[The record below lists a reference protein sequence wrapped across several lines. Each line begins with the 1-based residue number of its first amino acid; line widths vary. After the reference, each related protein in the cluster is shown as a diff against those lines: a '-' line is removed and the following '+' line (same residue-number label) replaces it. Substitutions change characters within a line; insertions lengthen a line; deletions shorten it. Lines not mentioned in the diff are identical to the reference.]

1 MADGAA
7 ARARGGAGFLG
18 RSAGAAAGILA
29 PRSRNLPGLL
39 FSLPLILLFVFFVA
53 YPLYFEV
60 TQALEPYTYEVLF
73 ADPIYVQTVVNTLV
87 YVGVAVNVK
96 LFLALLLSGVLQS
109 EARSIRFLSAIFLL
123 PWAIP
128 VLPGILSVR
137 WMMSSQWGI
146 LNLIS
151 EDLGFGTVHW
161 LASRWMAIGA
171 LIIFHIWKYLPFW
184 TVIFL
189 AARRGI
195 PREMYE
201 AAAIDGA
208 GLLQNFRF
216 ITFPLLKGI
225 YLICSLLSMVFT
237 MGDFTNVWLM
247 TGGAPG
253 DSTHV
258 LATLAYRYTFHVG
271 KIDWGVGVFATAL
284 PVTLLFIFILIKKIR

>member
-1 MADGAA
+1 
-7 ARARGGAGFLG
+7 
-18 RSAGAAAGILA
+18 
-29 PRSRNLPGLL
+29 
-39 FSLPLILLFVFFVA
+39 V
-53 YPLYFEV
+53 
-60 TQALEPYTYEVLF
+60 
-73 ADPIYVQTVVNTLV
+73 IYV
-87 YVGVAVNVK
+87 GIAVNVK
-96 LFLALLLSGVLQS
+96 LFLALLLSGVLDDDS
-109 EARSIRFLSAIFLL
+109 RSTRFLSAIFLL

-151 EDLGFGTVHW
+151 EDLGLGTHHW
-161 LASRWMAIGA
+161 LASRWTALTA

-184 TVIFL
+184 TVIIL

-195 PREMYE
+195 PRQLYE
-201 AAAIDGA
+201 AGAIDGA
-208 GLLQNFRF
+208 STFQTFRY
-216 ITFPLLKGI
+216 ISFPLLAGI

-258 LATLAYRYTFHVG
+258 LATLAYRYTFRLG

-284 PVTLLFIFILIKKIR
+284 PVTLLFIFILIRKIR

>member
-1 MADGAA
+1 MANAVAG
-7 ARARGGAGFLG
+7 ARGFNGFLG
-18 RSAGAAAGILA
+18 RSAHVFA
-29 PRSRNLPGLL
+29 PNVRNLQGLL
-39 FSLPLILLFVFFVA
+39 FCLPLILLFVFFVA
-53 YPLYFEV
+53 YPLYFEI
-60 TQALEPYTYEVLF
+60 TQGLDPYTYEVLF
-73 ADPIYVQTVVNTLV
+73 ADPIYIQTIVNTLV

-109 EARSIRFLSAIFLL
+109 DSRSVRFLSAIFLL

-128 VLPGILSVR
+128 VLPGILSIR
-137 WMMSSQWGI
+137 WMLSSQWGI
-146 LNLIS
+146 MNLIM
-151 EDLGFGTVHW
+151 EDLGLGTVHW

-171 LIIFHIWKYLPFW
+171 LIVFHIWKYLPFW

-195 PREMYE
+195 PRELYE

-208 GLLQNFRF
+208 DGLQNFRY
-216 ITFPLLKGI
+216 ITFPMLKGI

-237 MGDFTNVWLM
+237 MGDFTNVWLL

-258 LATLAYRYTFHVG
+258 LATLAYRYTFMLG
-271 KIDWGVGVFATAL
+271 RIEWGVGVFATAL
-284 PVTLLFIFILIKKIR
+284 PVTLLFIFVLIKKIR

>member
-1 MADGAA
+1 MADGLLPAKTPGFLARSATAA
-7 ARARGGAGFLG
+7 AESL
-18 RSAGAAAGILA
+18 S
-29 PRSRNLPGLL
+29 PRSRNLQGLL
-39 FSLPLILLFVFFVA
+39 FSLPLIALFLAFVA

-60 TQALEPYTYEVLF
+60 TQALDRYTYEVLF
-73 ADPIYVQTVVNTLV
+73 SDPIYVQTVVNTLV
-87 YVGVAVNVK
+87 YVGIAVNVK
-96 LFLALLLSGVLQS
+96 LFLALLLSGLLES
-109 EARSIRFLSAIFLL
+109 DDRATRFLSAIFLL

-151 EDLGFGTVHW
+151 EDLGLGTHHW
-161 LASRWMAIGA
+161 LASRWTAIAA
-171 LIIFHIWKYLPFW
+171 LILFHIWKYLPFW
-184 TVIFL
+184 TIIFL
-189 AARRGI
+189 AGRRAI
-195 PREMYE
+195 PNELYE

-208 GLLQNFRF
+208 GVFQAFRY
-216 ITFPLLKGI
+216 ISFPLLAGI

-258 LATLAYRYTFHVG
+258 LATLAYRYTFRVG

-284 PVTLLFIFILIKKIR
+284 PVTLLFIFILIRKIR

>member
-1 MADGAA
+1 MANAVAGARTLNGLLA
-7 ARARGGAGFLG
+7 
-18 RSAGAAAGILA
+18 RSAEAFA
-29 PRSRNLPGLL
+29 PNARNLYGYL
-39 FSLPLILLFVFFVA
+39 FSLPLIFLFVAFVI

-60 TQALEPYTYEVLF
+60 SQALDPYTYEVLF
-73 ADPIYVQTVVNTLV
+73 SDPVYVQTVVNTIV

-96 LFLALLLSGVLQS
+96 LFLALLLSGLLQADS
-109 EARSIRFLSAIFLL
+109 RGTRFLSAIFLL

-128 VLPGILSVR
+128 VLPGILSIR
-137 WMMSSQWGI
+137 WMLSSQWGI
-146 LNLIS
+146 MNLLV
-151 EDLGFGTVHW
+151 EDLGFKAVHW

-171 LIIFHIWKYLPFW
+171 LIVFHIWKYLPFW

-195 PREMYE
+195 PLELYE

-208 GLLQNFRF
+208 SPVQKFRH
-216 ITFPLLKGI
+216 ITFPMLTGI

-237 MGDFTNVWLM
+237 LGDFTNVWLL

-258 LATLAYRYTFHVG
+258 LATLAYRYTFLMG

-284 PVTLLFIFILIKKIR
+284 PVTLLFIFILIKKIK

>member
-1 MADGAA
+1 MADGLLPAKTPDLLARSATAA
-7 ARARGGAGFLG
+7 AESL
-18 RSAGAAAGILA
+18 S
-29 PRSRNLPGLL
+29 PRSRNVQGLL
-39 FSLPLILLFVFFVA
+39 FSLPLIALFLAFVA

-60 TQALEPYTYEVLF
+60 TQALDRYTYEVLF
-73 ADPIYVQTVVNTLV
+73 SDPIYVQTVVNTIV
-87 YVGVAVNVK
+87 YVGIAVNVK
-96 LFLALLLSGVLQS
+96 LFLALLLSGLLES
-109 EARSIRFLSAIFLL
+109 DDRATRFLSAIFLL

-146 LNLIS
+146 LNLIT
-151 EDLGFGTVHW
+151 EDLGLGTHHW
-161 LASRWMAIGA
+161 LASRWTAIAA
-171 LIIFHIWKYLPFW
+171 LILFHIWKYLPFW
-184 TVIFL
+184 TVILL

-195 PREMYE
+195 PRQLYE

-208 GLLQNFRF
+208 GVFQAFRY
-216 ITFPLLKGI
+216 ISFPLLAGI

-258 LATLAYRYTFHVG
+258 LATLAYRYTFRVG

-284 PVTLLFIFILIKKIR
+284 PVTLLFIFILIRKIR

>member
-1 MADGAA
+1 VTAA
-7 ARARGGAGFLG
+7 ADVL
-18 RSAGAAAGILA
+18 S
-29 PRSRNLPGLL
+29 PRSRNLQGLL
-39 FSLPLILLFVFFVA
+39 FSRPHHVLFLAFVVS
-53 YPLYFEV
+53 PLYFEV
-60 TQALEPYTYEVLF
+60 TQALDRYTYEVLF
-73 ADPIYVQTVVNTLV
+73 NDPIYVQTIVNTLV
-87 YVGVAVNVK
+87 YVGIAVNLK
-96 LFLALLLSGVLQS
+96 LFLALLLSGVLDDDS
-109 EARSIRFLSAIFLL
+109 RSTRFLSAIFLL

-151 EDLGFGTVHW
+151 EDLGLGTHHW
-161 LASRWMAIGA
+161 LASRWTAISA

-184 TVIFL
+184 TVIIL

-195 PREMYE
+195 PRQLYE
-201 AAAIDGA
+201 AGAIDGA
-208 GLLQNFRF
+208 NPFQTFRY
-216 ITFPLLKGI
+216 ISFPLLAGI

-258 LATLAYRYTFHVG
+258 LATLAYRYTFRVG
-271 KIDWGVGVFATAL
+271 KLDWGVGVFATAL

>member
-1 MADGAA
+1 VADGLLPAKTPGFLARSATAA
-7 ARARGGAGFLG
+7 AESL
-18 RSAGAAAGILA
+18 S
-29 PRSRNLPGLL
+29 PRSRNLQGLL
-39 FSLPLILLFVFFVA
+39 FSLPLIALFLAFVA

-60 TQALEPYTYEVLF
+60 TQALDRYTYEVLF
-73 ADPIYVQTVVNTLV
+73 SDPIYVQTVVNTLV
-87 YVGVAVNVK
+87 YVGIAVNVK
-96 LFLALLLSGVLQS
+96 LFLALLLSGLLES
-109 EARSIRFLSAIFLL
+109 DDRATRFLSAIFLL

-146 LNLIS
+146 LNLIT
-151 EDLGFGTVHW
+151 EDLGLGTHHW
-161 LASRWMAIGA
+161 LASRWTAIAA
-171 LIIFHIWKYLPFW
+171 LILFHIWKYLPFW
-184 TVIFL
+184 TVILL

-195 PREMYE
+195 PRQLYE

-208 GLLQNFRF
+208 GVFQVFRY
-216 ITFPLLKGI
+216 ISFPLLAGI

-258 LATLAYRYTFHVG
+258 LATLAYRYTFRVG

-284 PVTLLFIFILIKKIR
+284 PVTLLFIFILIRKIR

>member
-1 MADGAA
+1 MADAV
-7 ARARGGAGFLG
+7 ARARGLNGLVG
-18 RSAGAAAGILA
+18 RSASVAASAFSR
-29 PRSRNLPGLL
+29 RSRNPEGLL
-39 FSLPLILLFVFFVA
+39 FCLPLLFLFALFVV

-60 TQALEPYTYEVLF
+60 TQAFDRYTYEVLF
-73 ADPIYVQTVVNTLV
+73 SDPIYVQTVVNTLV

-109 EARSIRFLSAIFLL
+109 NTRSVRFLSAIFLL

-128 VLPGILSVR
+128 VLPGILSIR
-137 WMMSSQWGI
+137 WMLSSQWGI
-146 LNLIS
+146 MNLIV
-151 EDLGFGTVHW
+151 EDLGFHSVHW

-171 LIIFHIWKYLPFW
+171 LIVFHIWKYLPFW

-195 PREMYE
+195 PRELYE

-208 GLLQNFRF
+208 GGLQNLRF
-216 ITFPLLKGI
+216 ITVPMLKGI

-237 MGDFTNVWLM
+237 MGDFTNVWLL

-258 LATLAYRYTFHVG
+258 LATLAYRYTFLMG

-284 PVTLLFIFILIKKIR
+284 PVTLLFIFLLIKKIK

>member
-1 MADGAA
+1 MPDGIAS
-7 ARARGGAGFLG
+7 ARRPGLLG
-18 RSAGAAAGILA
+18 RSAAAAAGILS
-29 PRSRNLPGLL
+29 PRSRNLQGLL
-39 FSLPLILLFVFFVA
+39 FSLPLIALFAAFVA

-60 TQALEPYTYEVLF
+60 TQALDLYTYEVLF
-73 ADPIYVQTVVNTLV
+73 SDPIYVQTVVNTIV
-87 YVGVAVNVK
+87 YVGIAVNLK
-96 LFLALLLSGVLQS
+96 LFLALLLSGLLES
-109 EARSIRFLSAIFLL
+109 DARGTRILSAVFLL

-146 LNLIS
+146 LNLIT
-151 EDLGFGTVHW
+151 EDLGLGTHHW
-161 LASRWMAIGA
+161 LASRWTALGA
-171 LIIFHIWKYLPFW
+171 LILFHIWKYLPFW
-184 TVIFL
+184 TVILL

-195 PREMYE
+195 PRQLYE

-208 GLLQNFRF
+208 GVVRTFRY
-216 ITFPLLKGI
+216 ISFPLLAGI

-258 LATLAYRYTFHVG
+258 LATLAYRYTFRVG

-284 PVTLLFIFILIKKIR
+284 PVTLLFIFVLIKKIR

>member
-1 MADGAA
+1 MADGLLPAKTPGLLARSATAA
-7 ARARGGAGFLG
+7 AESL
-18 RSAGAAAGILA
+18 S
-29 PRSRNLPGLL
+29 PRSRNVQGLL
-39 FSLPLILLFVFFVA
+39 FSLPLIALFLAFVA

-60 TQALEPYTYEVLF
+60 TQALDRYTYEVLF
-73 ADPIYVQTVVNTLV
+73 SDPIYVQTVVNTLV
-87 YVGVAVNVK
+87 YVGIAVNVK
-96 LFLALLLSGVLQS
+96 LFLALLLSGLLES
-109 EARSIRFLSAIFLL
+109 DDRATRFLSAIFLL

-151 EDLGFGTVHW
+151 EDLGLGTHHW
-161 LASRWMAIGA
+161 LASRWTAIAA
-171 LIIFHIWKYLPFW
+171 LILFHIWKYLPFC
-184 TVIFL
+184 TVILL

-195 PREMYE
+195 PRQLYE

-208 GLLQNFRF
+208 GVFQAFRY
-216 ITFPLLKGI
+216 ISFPLLAGI

-258 LATLAYRYTFHVG
+258 LATLAYRYTFRVG

-284 PVTLLFIFILIKKIR
+284 PVTLLFIFILIRKIR

>member
-1 MADGAA
+1 
-7 ARARGGAGFLG
+7 
-18 RSAGAAAGILA
+18 
-29 PRSRNLPGLL
+29 L
-39 FSLPLILLFVFFVA
+39 FN
-53 YPLYFEV
+53 
-60 TQALEPYTYEVLF
+60 
-73 ADPIYVQTVVNTLV
+73 DPIYVQTIVNTLV

-96 LFLALLLSGVLQS
+96 LFLALLLSGVLDS
-109 EARSIRFLSAIFLL
+109 EGKTTRFLSAIFLL

-146 LNLIS
+146 LNLITS
-151 EDLGFGTVHW
+151 DLGLGTVNW

-171 LIIFHIWKYLPFW
+171 LILFHIWKYLPFW
-184 TVIFL
+184 TVILL

-201 AAAIDGA
+201 AASIDGA
-208 GLLQNFRF
+208 SPLQHFRF
-216 ITFPLLKGI
+216 ITFPMLKGI

-258 LATLAYRYTFHVG
+258 LATLAYRYTFLVG

-284 PVTLLFIFILIKKIR
+284 PVTLLFIFVLIKKIK

>member
-1 MADGAA
+1 MANAV
-7 ARARGGAGFLG
+7 ARARGANGLLG
-18 RSAGAAAGILA
+18 RSVSAAAGVFA
-29 PRSRNLPGLL
+29 PRSRNLQGLL
-39 FSLPLILLFVFFVA
+39 FSLPLIVLFLVFVV

-60 TQALEPYTYEVLF
+60 TQAFDRYTYEVLF
-73 ADPIYVQTVVNTLV
+73 SDPVYVQTIVNTLV

-109 EARSIRFLSAIFLL
+109 ESRGVRFFSAIFLL

-128 VLPGILSVR
+128 VLPGILSIR
-137 WMMSSQWGI
+137 WMLSSQWGI
-146 LNLIS
+146 MNLIM
-151 EDLGFGTVHW
+151 EDIGVGTVHW

-171 LIIFHIWKYLPFW
+171 LIVFHIWKYLPFW

-195 PREMYE
+195 PRELYE

-208 GLLQNFRF
+208 SGIQNFRF
-216 ITFPLLKGI
+216 ITFPMLKGI

-237 MGDFTNVWLM
+237 MGDFTNVWLL

-258 LATLAYRYTFHVG
+258 LATLAYRYTFLMG

-284 PVTLLFIFILIKKIR
+284 PVTLLFIFVLIRKIK

>member
-1 MADGAA
+1 VAVGSLVA
-7 ARARGGAGFLG
+7 
-18 RSAGAAAGILA
+18 RSATAAAGVLS

-39 FSLPLILLFVFFVA
+39 FSLPLIALFACFVVYPLFFVA
-53 YPLYFEV
+53 
-60 TQALEPYTYEVLF
+60 TQVFDRYTYEVLF
-73 ADPIYVQTVVNTLV
+73 SDPIYVQTIVNTLV

-96 LFLALLLSGVLQS
+96 LFLALLLSGVLD
-109 EARSIRFLSAIFLL
+109 ADTRATRFLSAIFLL

-151 EDLGFGTVHW
+151 EDLGLGTHQW
-161 LASRWMAIGA
+161 LASRWTAIGA
-171 LIIFHIWKYLPFW
+171 IIVFHIWKYLPFW

-189 AARRGI
+189 SARRGI
-195 PREMYE
+195 PRQLYE

-208 GLLQNFRF
+208 GPLETFRY
-216 ITFPLLKGI
+216 ISLPMLGGI
-225 YLICSLLSMVFT
+225 YLICTLLSMVFT
-237 MGDFTNVWLM
+237 MGDFTNVQLM

-258 LATLAYRYTFHVG
+258 LATLAYRYTFRVG
-271 KIDWGVGVFATAL
+271 KIDWGMGVFATAL
-284 PVTLLFIFILIKKIR
+284 PVTLLFIFVLIKKIR